1 MVLTTSRVRCHS
13 PPPRPVFISMPIS
26 PSISLAA
33 SQTLTQIVTAFIAR
47 EESALATSYKW
58 PLTHHQ
64 LHQHLP
70 ITVAGANSFHEN
82 LDLKQKMT
90 GLWATNP
97 SYQHAI
103 ADYYVRVWGGIR
115 GNKLGTLSANAAT
128 IASGGTPNFHGIAS
142 WSKIATAADATSAA
156 IFDARVAVSLNAL
169 QVLALRED
177 QKGVL
182 FPKLES
188 QNKVIKRV
196 GAQLIAAGKA
206 RGWEVLPKDKLFF
219 SAYIELLKRA
229 TKSLS
234 GSLPLARGE
243 MVLFAMAENLA
254 SQAEARLI
262 AGRP

>member
-1 MVLTTSRVRCHS
+1 
-13 PPPRPVFISMPIS
+13 MPIS
-26 PSISLAA
+26 PSISVAA
-33 SQTLTQIVTAFIAR
+33 SRNLVHVVAAFIAR

-58 PLTHHQ
+58 PLREHV
-64 LHQHLP
+64 LRQHLA
-70 ITVAGANSFHEN
+70 ITVAGANSFQKN
-82 LDLKQKMT
+82 LDLKQKMAV
-90 GLWATNP
+90 LWAANP
-97 SYQHAI
+97 SHQHAI
-103 ADYYVRVWGGIR
+103 ADYYVRVWGGVR
-115 GNKLGTLSANAAT
+115 GNKPGTLPAYVAT
-128 IASGGTPNFHGIAS
+128 IASRGTPDFHGIAS

-156 IFDARVAVSLNAL
+156 IFDARVALSLNAL
-169 QVLALRED
+169 QVLALGEN

-196 GAQLIAAGKA
+196 GPQLIAAGKA

-229 TKSLS
+229 TQSLN

-254 SQAEARLI
+254 SLAEAKLV
-262 AGRP
+262 AGHP